1 LENIGKNVKELSKKW
16 RELEIV
22 ESGVE
27 CGEWSGEWRELELEN
42 IGKNVNELNK
52 KWRE

>member
-1 LENIGKNVKELSKKW
+1 
-16 RELEIV
+16 V

-27 CGEWSGEWRELELEN
+27 SGEWSGEWRELELEN
-42 IGKNVNELNK
+42 IGKNKNELNK